1 MRCGVV
7 WCCVRGGVLCAVCFV
22 LCAVCYVCA
31 VVLRTN
37 TGVTLLLPQVHS
49 LSLGA
54 PEDEVGDDI
63 IKRMNTEMAALGV
76 RGVSVVFAS
85 GDSGYGKY
93 QKYGAASPYVTSV
106 GGIYNGRLKRQR
118 YRCRCSVYFICAGGV
133 VWCCYVRVCVAVE
146 ASCSGEMHGSN
157 LFPLL
162 LPLRLPLLLPQVRC
176 ATRFSRRT
184 H

>member
-1 MRCGVV
+1 M
-7 WCCVRGGVLCAVCFV
+7 LCAVCFV

-106 GGIYNGRLKRQR
+106 GGIYNGKW
-118 YRCRCSVYFICAGGV
+118 FILHIIMV
-133 VWCCYVRVCVAVE
+133 NMIWY
-146 ASCSGEMHGSN
+146 
-157 LFPLL
+157 
-162 LPLRLPLLLPQVRC
+162 
-176 ATRFSRRT
+176 SRM
-184 H
+184 

>member
-1 MRCGVV
+1 MWAAKVSDTELPKVRREEERRNKERRTYPASCDVVLCGVV
-7 WCCVRGGVLCAVCFV
+7 CAAVCCVLCAVCCV

-31 VVLRTN
+31 VLRTN

-106 GGIYNGRLKRQR
+106 GGIYNGKW
-118 YRCRCSVYFICAGGV
+118 FILHIIMV
-133 VWCCYVRVCVAVE
+133 NMIWY
-146 ASCSGEMHGSN
+146 
-157 LFPLL
+157 
-162 LPLRLPLLLPQVRC
+162 
-176 ATRFSRRT
+176 SRM
-184 H
+184 